1 MQRNPKVRVVVF
13 DPDVDVVQKLRRQLT
28 LRIPHFD
35 SKRVIRVSGDC
46 AATLPDFLD
55 GKLRD
60 TSVEAGKSARAKRR
74 TERATETSNSRRSG
88 GFGRKA
94 VRHKPREQVGTRL
107 CGGRGEVGRI
117 GSKQDDVRGWSRARF
132 SHSATTMRGE
142 SPPED
147 VQRWPEGSSPGAR
160 RRCRDRQRSV
170 RTCPA

>member
-1 MQRNPKVRVVVF
+1 MPSDRNRFGRQEDLVPRDHLADIKATVIGVGAIGRQVVL
-13 DPDVDVVQKLRRQLT
+13 QLAAIRQL
-28 LRIPHFD
+28 D
-35 SKRVIRVSGDC
+35 SAI
-46 AATLPDFLD
+46 
-55 GKLRD
+55 
-60 TSVEAGKSARAKRR
+60 
-74 TERATETSNSRRSG
+74 SNSRRSG